1 MGVRMSIEAE
11 IKTIVKQELEEPL
24 AEIEKSL
31 KTSLRRENS
40 NLKADL
46 EAFAAQIGRLDVS
59 LKDEIGSLSAQTK
72 KDNIKI
78 KEDIENL
85 TGQLAG
91 LNESLVSLSGRMET
105 LEDELNNRWSLVV
118 KLRKYTLDQLMSEY
132 KRLTGTMRPEQEE
145 TDENAEI

>member
-1 MGVRMSIEAE
+1 MSIEE
-11 IKTIVKQELEEPL
+11 QIKTIVKQELEEPL

-31 KTSLRRENS
+31 KISFRRENS
-40 NLKADL
+40 TLKEDL
-46 EAFAAQIGRLDVS
+46 AAIAAQIGGLDAN
-59 LKDEIGSLSAQTK
+59 LKEGIGALSVQTK
-72 KDNIKI
+72 KENIKV
-78 KEDIENL
+78 KEDIETL

-91 LNESLVSLSGRMET
+91 LNEAVVTLTGRIET
-105 LEDELNNRWSLVV
+105 LEEELNNRWSLVV